1 MNESIEA
8 ITTQAMSLA
17 LDAASQRQ
25 QVLAL
30 NIANANTTGYLAQ
43 RLTFETH
50 LEAAARDIQ
59 SQGSIGP
66 HALQAMSLRLDPV
79 VDARGQPQQVQLDTE
94 MAEMARNA
102 VHYQALVKGLNRHF
116 SILTIAVNDG
126 RK

>member
-8 ITTQAMSLA
+8 VTTQAMRLA

-30 NIANANTTGYLAQ
+30 NIANANAAGYVAQ

-59 SQGSIGP
+59 SQGSIAP
-66 HALQAMSLRLDPV
+66 QTLQAMSLRLGPM
-79 VDARGQPQQVQLDTE
+79 VDAQGQPQQVKLDAE

-116 SILTIAVNDG
+116 SILSTAVNDG
-126 RK
+126 KK

>member
-8 ITTQAMSLA
+8 ITTQALGMA
-17 LDAASQRQ
+17 LNAAATRQ

-30 NIANANTTGYLAQ
+30 NIANANTTDYVAQ

-50 LEAAARDIQ
+50 MEAAARDIQ
-59 SQGSIGP
+59 SRGSIAP
-66 HALQAMSLRLDPV
+66 QTLQAMNMRVEANVNAQGL
-79 VDARGQPQQVQLDTE
+79 PQQVQLDAE

-102 VHYQALVKGLNRHF
+102 VQYQALIKGLNRHF
-116 SILTIAVNDG
+116 SILTTAVSDG